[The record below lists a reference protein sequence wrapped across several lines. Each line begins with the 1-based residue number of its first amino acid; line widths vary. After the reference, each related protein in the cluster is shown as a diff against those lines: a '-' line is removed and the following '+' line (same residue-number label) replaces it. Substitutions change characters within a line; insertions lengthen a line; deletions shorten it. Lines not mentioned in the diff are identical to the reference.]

1 MARSLLAVEYF
12 LQVNRLILHYGI
24 YDMMMMMM
32 IYLPKSDYRE
42 AIVFRFLLIGALLF
56 RCMSKPLPPYSIL
69 KASQALV
76 ILNVAVPPKR

>member
-24 YDMMMMMM
+24 CDMMMMM